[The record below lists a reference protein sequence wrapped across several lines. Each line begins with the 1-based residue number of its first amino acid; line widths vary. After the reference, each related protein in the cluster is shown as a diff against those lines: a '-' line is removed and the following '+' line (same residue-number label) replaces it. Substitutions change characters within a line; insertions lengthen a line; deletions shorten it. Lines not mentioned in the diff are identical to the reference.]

1 MRTRWMAAAVAAMCA
16 VPVCGSAQAPDASL
30 SGRYVDPVAGL
41 TLDNAVAQALAR
53 EPSLRAARAGID
65 EARGAEVEA
74 RLRANPSASVER
86 REEPGGTD
94 TQTMVSVQWPLE
106 LFRRRARIALA
117 EREREVVELEVTD
130 RERLLAAEVRAR
142 YGDLLAAVRD
152 LTVLDELV
160 ASVSRQHHLLAARVT
175 EGASPALDRDLV
187 EVELRRWQADRLLQ
201 LGRTDAAL
209 HALKRA
215 IGLPHDAP
223 LRVREDLE
231 GIVSRQGSAPEV
243 EGAIDK
249 RPDVRS
255 ASVRIDVAGARADRA
270 RREGRPDVSLF
281 ASYARMDAGFMQ
293 RGFAP
298 DGTLERIRN
307 RMNYLTGGI
316 MIMVPLFDRNQ
327 GEIAAAE
334 AGRAGAVA
342 SLEAARLDAAAGIA
356 AARAEDQRA
365 QEAAG
370 LFTSGARTLA
380 QKNLDVV
387 GRTYELGRATV
398 FDVLAEQRR
407 YLDFERAFTE
417 ALRRAYE
424 ARTALL
430 TASGGVR

>member
-16 VPVCGSAQAPDASL
+16 VPVCGAAQTPDVPLA
-30 SGRYVDPVAGL
+30 GRYVDPVAGV
-41 TLDNAVAQALAR
+41 TLEEAVAQALAR
-53 EPSLRAARAGID
+53 EPSLRAARAEID
-65 EARGAEVEA
+65 VARGAEAEA

-106 LFRRRARIALA
+106 LFRRRARVALA
-117 EREREVVELEVTD
+117 EREREVVEIEVTD
-130 RERLLAAEVRAR
+130 RERLLAAEVRTR

-160 ASVSRQHHLLAARVT
+160 TSVSRQHGLVAARVS
-175 EGASPALDRDLV
+175 EGASPELDRDLV
-187 EVELRRWQADRLLQ
+187 DVELRRWQADRLLQ
-201 LGRTDAAL
+201 IGRADAAL
-209 HALKRA
+209 HALQRA
-215 IGLPHDAP
+215 IGLPHDAA
-223 LRVREDLE
+223 LRIREDLE
-231 GIVSRQGSAPEV
+231 GAVSRQGAAPPAD
-243 EGAIDK
+243 GAIDN

-255 ASVRIDVAGARADRA
+255 ASARIQAAGARADRA
-270 RREGRPDVSLF
+270 RREGRADVSLF

-307 RMNYLTGGI
+307 RMNYVTGGV
-316 MIMVPLFDRNQ
+316 MVMVPLFDRNQ

-334 AGRAGAVA
+334 AGRAGAA
-342 SLEAARLDAAAGIA
+342 AALEAARLDAAAEIA
-356 AARAEDQRA
+356 SARAEDQRA
-365 QEAAG
+365 REAVD

-380 QKNLDVV
+380 RKNLDVV
-387 GRTYELGRATV
+387 GQTYELGRATV

-407 YLDFERAFTE
+407 YLDFERAFTD
-417 ALRRAYE
+417 ALRGAYE

-430 TASGGVR
+430 KASGGVR